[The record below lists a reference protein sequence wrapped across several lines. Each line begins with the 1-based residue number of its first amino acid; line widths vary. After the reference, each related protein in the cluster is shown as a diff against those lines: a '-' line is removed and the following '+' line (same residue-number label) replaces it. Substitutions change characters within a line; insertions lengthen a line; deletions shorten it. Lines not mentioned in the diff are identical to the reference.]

1 MSEVDRSLHV
11 LSDAENERIFRER
24 IVPNELTGTPQDQ
37 PIAIIVSGQTGAGK
51 TSITTLATRALA
63 GRGEA
68 VNINLD
74 TYKPY
79 HPKFDALMRADDT
92 TAGAYTSVDGHK
104 WMEAAEAYAIRSRF
118 DIVLESAMRD
128 PRDFEEPAAR
138 LRAGGYRVEVPVVA
152 VHESMSRLGALDRY
166 LQQVE
171 AFGQGRMID
180 RAIHDACYRGVIRAS
195 AGIDERHLANSVFVV
210 RRDAAVVYSNHL
222 DHSGAWVRTP
232 ATPQAVT
239 GERDRPWT
247 EQESLL
253 FAAGVA
259 RTRQRIEQLPQQD
272 RAEPLRELGAIAE
285 LARPLVHPAADTAVH
300 RALGPLWSPTAAKL
314 PAVSVSA
321 ARGRST
327 TVTRGPAAEPG
338 ADHGAPPRAGGI
350 ASTDQPQ
357 RRRSR

>member
-1 MSEVDRSLHV
+1 MTEVDRTLHV
-11 LSDAENERIFRER
+11 LSAAENERIFRAR

-37 PIAIIVSGQTGAGK
+37 PLAIIVSGQTGAGK
-51 TSITTLATRALA
+51 TSITTLATQALA

-79 HPKFDALMRADDT
+79 HPKFGELMRADDT
-92 TAGAYTSVDGHK
+92 TAGAYTSIDGHK
-104 WMEAAEAYAIRSRF
+104 WMEAAEAYAIANRF

-180 RAIHDACYRGVIRAS
+180 QAIHDACYRGVVRAS
-195 AGIDERHLANSVFVV
+195 AGIDQGRLANAVFVV
-210 RRDAAVVYSNHL
+210 RRDASVIYSNHL
-222 DHSGAWVRTP
+222 DSTGQWMRNP
-232 ATPQAVT
+232 GTPQAVT

-253 FAAGVA
+253 FASGTA
-259 RTRQRIEQLPQQD
+259 RTRERIEQLPPQD
-272 RAEPLRELGAIAE
+272 RAAPLRELGEIAE
-285 LARPLVHPAADTAVH
+285 LARPLVHPGADASMH
-300 RALGPLWSPTAAKL
+300 RALGPLWPSAAAKL
-314 PAVSVSA
+314 PAVRASA
-321 ARGRST
+321 ARSRST
-327 TVTRGPAAEPG
+327 TATRGPSNPPSRHSVPPHATAEPAAERP
-338 ADHGAPPRAGGI
+338 
-350 ASTDQPQ
+350 
-357 RRRSR
+357 RRRRGR

>member
-1 MSEVDRSLHV
+1 MTEVDRTLYV
-11 LSDAENERIFRER
+11 LSEADNDRIFRER
-24 IVPNELTGTPQDQ
+24 IVPNDLAGTPQDQ
-37 PIAIIVSGQTGAGK
+37 PLAIIVSGQTGAGK
-51 TSITTLATRALA
+51 TSITTLATQALA
-63 GRGEA
+63 GRGDA

-79 HPKFDALMRADDT
+79 HPKFDELMRGDDT
-92 TAGAYTSVDGHK
+92 TAGAYTSIDGHK
-104 WMEAAEAYAIRSRF
+104 WMEAAEAYAIRNRF

-180 RAIHDACYRGVIRAS
+180 QAIHDACYRGVVRAA
-195 AGIDERHLANSVFVV
+195 AGIDEERLADWVFVV
-210 RRDAAVVYSNHL
+210 RRDASVVYSNQL
-222 DHSGAWVRTP
+222 DSTGQWARDP
-232 ATPQAVT
+232 RTPQAVT

-247 EQESLL
+247 EQESLR

-259 RTRQRIEQLPQQD
+259 RTRERINELPASD
-272 RAEPLRELGAIAE
+272 RAAPLRELGAIAE
-285 LARPLVHPAADTAVH
+285 LARPLVHPAANTAVH
-300 RALGPLWSPTAAKL
+300 RALGPLWPSASTTL
-314 PAVSVSA
+314 PAVRTSA
-321 ARGRST
+321 ARSRST
-327 TVTRGPAAEPG
+327 TVARGPAEPSRPQSGAPHTGTAPG
-338 ADHGAPPRAGGI
+338 AD
-350 ASTDQPQ
+350 QQ